1 VSTTSAPYGEI
12 EIGLH
17 RVLPEAY
24 EVELRVSDPGTEG
37 EIAPARGQ
45 ARISVEDLRALESSP
60 AQYGETLAAQ
70 LFKDEGNPQ
79 VLRKE

>member
-17 RVLPEAY
+17 RVRPEAY
-24 EVELRVSDPGTEG
+24 EVELRVTDPGTEG
-37 EIAPARGQ
+37 EIAPAHGQ
-45 ARISVEDLRALESSP
+45 ARISLEDLRALEYRP